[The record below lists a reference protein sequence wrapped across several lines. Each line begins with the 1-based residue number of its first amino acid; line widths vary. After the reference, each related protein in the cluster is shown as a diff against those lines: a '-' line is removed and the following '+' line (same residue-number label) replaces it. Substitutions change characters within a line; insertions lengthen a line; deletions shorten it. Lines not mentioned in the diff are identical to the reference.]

1 MLKILIIFFEEDI
14 KGLNQNMIFHEEAFF
29 APINKIEKELIV
41 KRRQYRSQS
50 YEWNLVF
57 KKSKFVLNSLTA
69 HFFNLDHNNKAVKSE
84 LK

>member
-50 YEWNLVF
+50 YE
-57 KKSKFVLNSLTA
+57 
-69 HFFNLDHNNKAVKSE
+69 
-84 LK
+84 